1 MGTKRSTG
9 PINRL
14 SNREVQCAG
23 DGELFDGGG
32 LLLRVKAGR
41 AKWVFRRRRT
51 LSKISAKTS
60 ERSEE
65 SLPEESDK
73 YLILGRPGNGDH
85 WPSELRRSLH
95 AVEAQAAVRRWLAR
109 TLGHT
114 ASASDSGKV
123 TKSPRTGDLFSLAF
137 KFTT

>member
-32 LLLRVKAGR
+32 LLLRVKEGR

-73 YLILGRPGNGDH
+73 
-85 WPSELRRSLH
+85 
-95 AVEAQAAVRRWLAR
+95 
-109 TLGHT
+109 
-114 ASASDSGKV
+114 
-123 TKSPRTGDLFSLAF
+123 
-137 KFTT
+137 